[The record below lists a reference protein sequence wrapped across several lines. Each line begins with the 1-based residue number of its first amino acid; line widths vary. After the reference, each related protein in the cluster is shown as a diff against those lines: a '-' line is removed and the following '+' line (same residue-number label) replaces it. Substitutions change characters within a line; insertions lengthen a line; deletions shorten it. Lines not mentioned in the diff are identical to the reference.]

1 MTSYINNQKYFI
13 MVKAVNTAGLVSD
26 SVVSDGVIYL
36 IPTGLAESNLLN
48 ELSVYPNP
56 TNDKATISLI
66 SNSNEKLNY
75 VLYDALGKQIEQ
87 KELLLTTGINT
98 LEINS
103 NQLQLS
109 KGVYFIKLTS
119 YGKEI
124 TRKLIIE

>member
-1 MTSYINNQKYFI
+1 
-13 MVKAVNTAGLVSD
+13 MVKASNNAGLVSD

-36 IPTGLAESNLLN
+36 MPTGIEKNNTLN
-48 ELSVYPNP
+48 ELSIYPNP

-87 KELLLTTGINT
+87 KELFITPGFNN

-103 NQLQLS
+103 KQLQLS
-109 KGVYFIKLTS
+109 KGIYFIKLTS
-119 YGKEI
+119 GEKEI
-124 TRKLIIE
+124 TKKLIIE